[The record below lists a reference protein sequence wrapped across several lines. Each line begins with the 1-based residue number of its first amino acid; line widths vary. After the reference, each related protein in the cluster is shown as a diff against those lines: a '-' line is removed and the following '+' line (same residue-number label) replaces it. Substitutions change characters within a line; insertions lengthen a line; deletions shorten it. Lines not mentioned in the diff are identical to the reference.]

1 VRRRSAKKFLL
12 PLKKKNTKKNMFSTA
27 KMTLLKLVFLAIF
40 GFASS
45 KFTSFFFFSGCC
57 CSIYYRVVGLVD
69 SSSKIIRSGSGL

>member
-57 CSIYYRVVGLVD
+57 SIYYRVVGLVD